1 MRVVLES
8 SKADRG
14 GLYYSRGRDKMERWL
29 FTVEN
34 NCRDTAREK
43 ELNDWYDTIHLPDI
57 LETPGFVRA
66 TRYENTNPAEG
77 QGKFLSMYE
86 IETDDLAQTMAM
98 FTEKVDNK
106 AAQGR
111 MSDLVVAVGG
121 GLYRQITAPMESK

>member
-1 MRVVLES
+1 
-8 SKADRG
+8 
-14 GLYYSRGRDKMERWL
+14 MERWL

-77 QGKFLSMYE
+77 HIVGTTYDRTPSGSM
-86 IETDDLAQTMAM
+86 
-98 FTEKVDNK
+98 K
-106 AAQGR
+106 
-111 MSDLVVAVGG
+111 
-121 GLYRQITAPMESK
+121 